1 MTENELNELKRIIGR
16 DLQVKLKKRESD
28 DYGTITFDWEF
39 NYRLRRRAFHVTD
52 EYRTNG
58 LSTEKGRYTLIYS
71 QNNEDRIY
79 INVHNYVTYSK
90 QVFLNSKE
98 SKITDFDFMYAWD
111 DVESKLIVIWEYER
125 ELGKC
130 KMNRDFAIFYLE
142 DQYNNY
148 NEHSDI
154 IFLDQ

>member
-1 MTENELNELKRIIGR
+1 MTEQEFTELKRIIGR
-16 DLQVKLKKRESD
+16 DLQVKLKKRDSNN
-28 DYGTITFDWEF
+28 YGIIAFDWEF
-39 NYRLRRRAFHVTD
+39 NYRLIRRAFHVTD
-52 EYRTNG
+52 EYRKNG

-71 QNNEDRIY
+71 QNSYDRIY

-90 QVFLNSKE
+90 QVFLNTKE

-111 DVESKLIVIWEYER
+111 DFESKLIVIWEYER
-125 ELGKC
+125 ELTKC

-148 NEHSDI
+148 KEHSDM